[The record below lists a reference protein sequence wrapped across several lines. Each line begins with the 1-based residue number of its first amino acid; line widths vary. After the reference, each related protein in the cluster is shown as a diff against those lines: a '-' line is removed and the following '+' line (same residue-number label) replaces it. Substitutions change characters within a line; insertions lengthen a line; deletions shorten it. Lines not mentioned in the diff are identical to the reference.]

1 MNRDWIEL
9 ISSVVIMLLAAL
21 LLFGTAAGRSYRAKL
36 QGGSTAP
43 GGAAAVA
50 LFGFAGAFL
59 ITGAAHYM
67 RYGWSSD
74 PVRVAATLVLPVGVA
89 VITYFLFRR

>member
-9 ISSVVIMLLAAL
+9 ISAVSALLLAAL

-36 QGGSTAP
+36 HGGSPAP
-43 GGAAAVA
+43 GGAAAIA
-50 LFGFAGAFL
+50 AFAFAGAFL

-67 RYGWSSD
+67 RFGLSSE
-74 PVRVAATLVLPVGVA
+74 PVRVVGTLVMPLGIA
-89 VITYFLFRR
+89 VVTYFVFRR